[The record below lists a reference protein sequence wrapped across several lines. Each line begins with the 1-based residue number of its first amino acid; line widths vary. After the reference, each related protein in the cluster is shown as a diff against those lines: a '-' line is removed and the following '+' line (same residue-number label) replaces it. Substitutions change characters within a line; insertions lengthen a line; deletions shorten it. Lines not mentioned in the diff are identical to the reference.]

1 MRDSRSASQILF
13 GHLPQQTVDVRG
25 GIWKVKN
32 WKCTPVHEVD
42 AEALA
47 VELIKLARPWEETGR
62 DGKFVAKLRA
72 GANVQVRSLDRELG
86 IWLEAFPRTWRCK
99 RCRRLHDRP
108 KATCKCGSKG
118 PHGQLP
124 FVLFH
129 DACGEIREPSYPRCP
144 THDDVEMRLPGTTS
158 LREIELKCPTPGCGT
173 RLPSRFLHTRC
184 TCGVPGRRGD
194 NGELMEFTVHRGA
207 SVYVPRSV
215 VIVNPPSRSQRR
227 RLVAAG
233 GSQAALIWVADGM
246 TAPWVDGIAGG
257 QTAALRRLLTEQGR
271 SPQQIEAALAA
282 MGDIDEQPRELDV
295 SPAVRALAESEAS
308 ALALATS
315 ETRQTLEQ
323 LRRTA
328 TGARLALYENTYT
341 NALKRARFQSVDLVD
356 RFPILNGQFGYTR
369 GDHEPG
375 ASRLRN
381 FTERD
386 GTIVIYGDLATTEAL
401 VTRLDPVAVARWLI
415 QRGHPVVAC
424 EDHREAYEAILQA
437 MGDTPETSDV
447 LTDLTVL
454 IHSLSHRMVRQTSFY
469 AGIDRESISEL
480 LFPMTL
486 AFVTYAVPRGDFV
499 LGGLQAMIE
508 HDLHTV
514 LDRVVYDESRCA
526 LDPGC
531 WDSTNG
537 AACAVC
543 LHLGEPSCRLFNTRL
558 DRKVLFDVDGYFN
571 VGA

>member
-1 MRDSRSASQILF
+1 
-13 GHLPQQTVDVRG
+13 
-25 GIWKVKN
+25 
-32 WKCTPVHEVD
+32 
-42 AEALA
+42 
-47 VELIKLARPWEETGR
+47 
-62 DGKFVAKLRA
+62 
-72 GANVQVRSLDRELG
+72 
-86 IWLEAFPRTWRCK
+86 
-99 RCRRLHDRP
+99 
-108 KATCKCGSKG
+108 
-118 PHGQLP
+118 
-124 FVLFH
+124 
-129 DACGEIREPSYPRCP
+129 
-144 THDDVEMRLPGTTS
+144 
-158 LREIELKCPTPGCGT
+158 
-173 RLPSRFLHTRC
+173 
-184 TCGVPGRRGD
+184 
-194 NGELMEFTVHRGA
+194 
-207 SVYVPRSV
+207 
-215 VIVNPPSRSQRR
+215 
-227 RLVAAG
+227 
-233 GSQAALIWVADGM
+233 M
-246 TAPWVDGIAGG
+246 TAPWVDGITGG

-282 MGDIDEQPRELDV
+282 MGDIDEQPRELDL
-295 SPAVRALAESEAS
+295 SPAVRSLAESEAS

-315 ETRQTLEQ
+315 ETRQTLED

-341 NALKRARFQSVDLVD
+341 SALRRARFQRVDLVE

-381 FTERD
+381 FVERD
-386 GTIVIYGDLATTEAL
+386 GTILIYGDLATTEAL
-401 VTRLDPVAVARWLI
+401 VTRLDPAAVVRWLI
-415 QRGHPVVAC
+415 RRGHPLAER
-424 EDHREAYEAILQA
+424 EDPRDAYEAILRS
-437 MGDTPETSDV
+437 MGNTPETSDV
-447 LTDLTVL
+447 LADLTVL

-480 LFPMTL
+480 LFPMAL

-571 VGA
+571 A